1 MSKQL
6 WTGKTARQELVDMAS
21 VKVRVYNL
29 NAHDAI
35 ESVVDG
41 AKPGTIGGAMLSYYT
56 GISQLALERLIKAVE
71 RKAS

>member
-21 VKVRVYNL
+21 CKIRVYGW

-35 ESVVDG
+35 EAVVDG
-41 AKPGTIGGAMLSYYT
+41 AKPGTISGAMCEYYT
-56 GISQLALERLIKAVE
+56 EISQLALKRLIKAVE
-71 RKAS
+71 REAR